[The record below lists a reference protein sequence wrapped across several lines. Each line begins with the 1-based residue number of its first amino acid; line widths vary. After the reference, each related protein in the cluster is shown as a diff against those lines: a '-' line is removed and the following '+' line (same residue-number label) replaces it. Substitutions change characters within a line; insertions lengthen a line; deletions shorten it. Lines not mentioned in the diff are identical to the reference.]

1 MCGVFGWLF
10 VPLLTM
16 AGPSRVMNLSAI
28 STNGGTVLTWT
39 APTPSGVTTLSS
51 IDVRYDTSPINTLNW
66 ASKTRVVW
74 LTDPGTPGTVQ
85 MAVVTSLTPN
95 TTYYFAIKVQ
105 DSMGSWS
112 TMSNLAM
119 VSTGGSTYTVT
130 LAWDPSP
137 DATMTNYNIYVGT
150 ASGTYDVGT
159 NLVGNVTSGAVTGL
173 AWGTIYY
180 YAVIASDANG
190 IQGYFSNE
198 VVCHQP

>member
-1 MCGVFGWLF
+1 
-10 VPLLTM
+10 
-16 AGPSRVMNLSAI
+16 
-28 STNGGTVLTWT
+28 
-39 APTPSGVTTLSS
+39 
-51 IDVRYDTSPINTLNW
+51 
-66 ASKTRVVW
+66 
-74 LTDPGTPGTVQ
+74 

-105 DSMGSWS
+105 DSAGSWS

-150 ASGTYDVGT
+150 ASGTYDVST
-159 NLVGNVTSGAVTGL
+159 NLVGNVTLGTVTGL

-190 IQGYFSNE
+190 IQGYFLTKWYAINRKVSTYSRSTLPVTNSH
-198 VVCHQP
+198 VALSLFLISGMLQCY